1 MWHWRQ
7 VRAEVKSCNVKNT
20 VVEVGRSWR
29 ECKSTEGL
37 FYPESPVIAHAEG
50 AVSILTLGCALVYFL
65 IFIVG
70 KNQTDPCSV
79 LAVWKCLQQPVQGTE
94 DGNSKKP

>member
-1 MWHWRQ
+1 ML
-7 VRAEVKSCNVKNT
+7 RALL
-20 VVEVGRSWR
+20 VEVGRSWR
-29 ECKSTEGL
+29 ECKGIEEL

-50 AVSILTLGCALVYFL
+50 TVSITTLGCALVYFL
-65 IFIVG
+65 IFTVG